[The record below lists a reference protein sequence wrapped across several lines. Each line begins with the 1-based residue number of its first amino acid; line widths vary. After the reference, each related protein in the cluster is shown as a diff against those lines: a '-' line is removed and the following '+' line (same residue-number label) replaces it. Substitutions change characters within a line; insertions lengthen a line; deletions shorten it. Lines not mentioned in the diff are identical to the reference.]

1 MRDGRMKIGDMF
13 EARERWEA
21 AEANY
26 QELLFH
32 PETFSEDER
41 VSIITARDEIKAAY
55 IIKRD
60 AYRQEYRP
68 SWHYDD

>member
-1 MRDGRMKIGDMF
+1 MKIGDMF

-26 QELLFH
+26 QELLLY
-32 PETFSEDER
+32 PDVFSEDER

-55 IIKRD
+55 IIRRD